1 MHASGTYPVLSYAC
15 ILSSVSFM
23 KNALTT
29 PSALTP
35 LPLGKAQETARANH
49 AGAELTA
56 TALEENLE
64 ETARTRALMDRF
76 IRENLKY
83 GVDYAKP
90 FRSAG
95 KETLLK
101 PGSEKVC
108 VLLNLMPVFRGD
120 EETLSHLPAS
130 VRSSTIT
137 FLCELVNR
145 STGVKIAEG
154 RGSASLTESN
164 IKGNLNSA
172 IKMAEKRAQ
181 MDATLRVAALSD
193 RFTQDMEDP
202 VSRSKLSG
210 SNDLPQP
217 EKEAITSHQ
226 SAILCRF
233 WDELVDWGVIET
245 RKSDIIQSM
254 PVKGRSQ

>member
-1 MHASGTYPVLSYAC
+1 
-15 ILSSVSFM
+15 
-23 KNALTT
+23 
-29 PSALTP
+29 
-35 LPLGKAQETARANH
+35 
-49 AGAELTA
+49 
-56 TALEENLE
+56 
-64 ETARTRALMDRF
+64 MDRF
-76 IRENLKY
+76 IRENLKH

-120 EETLSHLPAS
+120 EETLAHLPAS

-193 RFTQDMEDP
+193 RFTQDVED
-202 VSRSKLSG
+202 SIYRSKLSG

-217 EKEAITSHQ
+217 EKEEAITSEQ

-233 WDELVDWGVIET
+233 WDELVDRGVVET
-245 RKSDIIQSM
+245 RKSDIIQRMTLKKLYGVASLSALTRNQALDFRKRIVVRIIKAKQARM
-254 PVKGRSQ
+254 NARKTYSV